1 MRRLALLLAVLG
13 GCGDGGGGDS
23 SVALPKACET
33 PITGTNITF
42 RLVAQ
47 TQGAALLVTSPPDDI
62 RRFVVEQEGRIKL
75 LEDTGLSATPF
86 LDVSNEIV
94 AGGEQGLLG
103 LAFHPQF
110 ASNRTFFIFY
120 TTADANV
127 LARYQ
132 VSATDPAKA
141 DPSTKTVLLSIPDFA
156 GNHNGGMMEFGPDG
170 FLYIGTGDGGG
181 GGDPM
186 KTAQDPNALL
196 GKMLRLDVDK
206 KENGKEYGIPPGN
219 AFASGGGAPEI
230 FALGLRNPWRWSFD
244 RGTGD
249 LWIGD
254 VGQGEIEELTMIPA
268 NTSGTLN
275 FGWSKYEGTSCFDPP
290 CDAAGKTMPQY
301 EETHADGWCSVIGGQ
316 VYRGSC
322 YPDMVGTY
330 YFTDYCRAQLMTAK
344 RNGDNLDVA
353 QLTTTYLDANGTH
366 DGPPAAPSSLHADS
380 RGELFLTTVSTPD
393 ASSRGGVWHV
403 EAGP

>member
-1 MRRLALLLAVLG
+1 MALSLAVLA
-13 GCGDGGGGDS
+13 GCGNSDH
-23 SVALPKACET
+23 SVPLPKACEV
-33 PITGTNITF
+33 PVSGTKITF
-42 RLVAQ
+42 RLVAE
-47 TQGAALLVTSPPDDI
+47 TQGAALLVTSPPNDV

-75 LEDTGLSATPF
+75 LADTGLSATPF
-86 LDVSNEIV
+86 LDLTRDPMFA

-110 ASNRTFFIFY
+110 ATNRTFFIFY
-120 TTADANV
+120 TTGDANKV
-127 LARYQ
+127 ARYQ
-132 VSATDPAKA
+132 VSATDPSTA
-141 DPSTKTVLLSIPDFA
+141 DAATRTEILSIPDFA
-156 GNHNGGMMEFGPDG
+156 SNHNGGMMEFGPDG
-170 FLYIGTGDGGG
+170 YLYIGTGDGGG

-196 GKMLRLDVDK
+196 GKMLRIDVDK

-219 AFASGGGAPEI
+219 PFASGGGAPEVW
-230 FALGLRNPWRWSFD
+230 ALGLRNPWRWSFD

-254 VGQGEIEELTMIPA
+254 VGQGEVEELTMIPA
-268 NTSGTLN
+268 GTTGTLN

-301 EETHADGWCSVIGGQ
+301 EETHGNGWCSVIGGQ

-330 YFTDYCRAQLMTAK
+330 YFTDYCDPQLMTAK
-344 RNGDNLDVA
+344 RNGNNLDVV
-353 QLTTTYLDANGTH
+353 QVDTSYLDANGMH
-366 DGPPAAPSSLHADS
+366 DGPPGGPSSLHADS
-380 RGELFLTTVSTPD
+380 RGELFLTTTTTP
-393 ASSRGGVWHV
+393 AAANRGGVWHV

>member
-1 MRRLALLLAVLG
+1 MRRTALLLALLG
-13 GCGDGGGGDS
+13 GCGSEDK
-23 SVALPKACET
+23 SVPLPKACET

-42 RLVAQ
+42 RLVAE
-47 TQGAALLVTSPPDDI
+47 TPSAALLVTSPPNDV
-62 RRFVVEQEGRIKL
+62 RRFVVEQNGRIL
-75 LEDTGLSATPF
+75 VLEDTGLSSTPF
-86 LDVSNEIV
+86 LDISSDSQFA

-110 ASNRTFFIFY
+110 ATNRTFFIFY
-120 TTADANV
+120 TTGDANV
-127 LARYQ
+127 VARYQ

-141 DPSTKTVLLSIPDFA
+141 DPATKTVLITIPDFA
-156 GNHNGGMMEFGPDG
+156 TNHNGGMMEFGADG
-170 FLYIGTGDGGG
+170 YLYIGTGDGGG

-196 GKMLRLDVDK
+196 GKMLRIDVDK
-206 KENGKEYGIPPGN
+206 QENGKEYGIPSGN
-219 AFASGGGAPEI
+219 PFASGGGAPEVW
-230 FALGLRNPWRWSFD
+230 ALGLRNPWRWSFD
-244 RGTGD
+244 RTTGD
-249 LWIGD
+249 MWIAD

-268 NTSGTLN
+268 GTSGTLD

-301 EETHADGWCSVIGGQ
+301 EATHADGWCSVIGGQ

-344 RNGDNLDVA
+344 RNGDKLDVA
-353 QLTTTYLDANGTH
+353 QLTTHYLDSTGTH
-366 DGPPAAPSSLHADS
+366 DGPPGGPSSLHADS
-380 RGELFLTTVSTPD
+380 RGELFLTTTTTPG
-393 ASSRGGVWHV
+393 SNRGGVWHV